1 MIVNVRMRA
10 EEQIDR
16 VTAVETDIATW
27 EANENNILPDH
38 QICTEVFFE

>member
-16 VTAVETDIATW
+16 VTAVETDIVTW
-27 EANENNILPDH
+27 EAKENILPDH